1 MRSGRSS
8 RPVSWLLLV
17 PFLLLAMLP
26 GGVMPRV
33 SAQGIVLVLCTGDGM
48 LELRVDPRTGEPVQD
63 SEAQDRHCPWAQMR
77 VTDAL
82 IAAPVLP
89 APAITEARLLELVL
103 PVLRR
108 VIAATGLPPATGPPL
123 DA

>member
-48 LELRVDPRTGEPVQD
+48 LELRVDPRTGEPVEE
-63 SEAQDRHCPWAQMR
+63 SEAADRHCPWAQMR
-77 VTDAL
+77 LTEAL

-89 APAITEARLLELVL
+89 L
-103 PVLRR
+103 PVIATAHPLEPVPPMLR
-108 VIAATGLPPATGPPL
+108 VIAAATGLPPATGPPL
-123 DA
+123 TV